1 MREREEREGEREG
14 ARQRR
19 GYIHNVDQSSTSFF
33 VTNLPHECNLED
45 LWKVFGRFG
54 RLGDV
59 YIPKKVDKWGRKF
72 AFVKFREV
80 NEVEELSRRL
90 EDVWLGS
97 FKLRVNISRFS
108 RRVEEGVKEE
118 VARKGV
124 MSEGEGSKAQNRSFK
139 AALLQASTSQEE
151 IGVRRNEGEV
161 GREVLEV
168 EVEGS
173 VLKELEESFV
183 GKLAI
188 NLEVYRIRTVL
199 FMEGFAH
206 ISVTDMGGRMVL
218 IHSPKKGEVE
228 TLWKTKAD
236 WITYYFSKVIPWS
249 PACFANRRETWVKV
263 FGIPLHVW
271 GERLFKAIGGV
282 YGEFLDFDND
292 TASKAKLDVACLKL
306 ATDFRGK
313 IDETVRIR
321 AMGVIYPLR
330 VVEEKVLEYGNCHG
344 ERFEERENSWVDSVH
359 RPLEAQKEDD
369 GGLQGGGGKVDR
381 RDDGGAV
388 PEKQIQVHGN
398 STVSD
403 GDVSGTIGGKGQN
416 PPFMS
421 VGMLG
426 ADFGKL
432 VEKVSEGGEY
442 QCR

>member
-1 MREREEREGEREG
+1 VIRFLFKGIVVILKIMNTSLFSISLLFLLY
-14 ARQRR
+14 QTIHQIY
-19 GYIHNVDQSSTSFF
+19 YISHIFLSSHT
-33 VTNLPHECNLED
+33 
-45 LWKVFGRFG
+45 
-54 RLGDV
+54 
-59 YIPKKVDKWGRKF
+59 
-72 AFVKFREV
+72 
-80 NEVEELSRRL
+80 LS
-90 EDVWLGS
+90 
-97 FKLRVNISRFS
+97 
-108 RRVEEGVKEE
+108 
-118 VARKGV
+118 
-124 MSEGEGSKAQNRSFK
+124 
-139 AALLQASTSQEE
+139 
-151 IGVRRNEGEV
+151 
-161 GREVLEV
+161 
-168 EVEGS
+168 
-173 VLKELEESFV
+173 
-183 GKLAI
+183 
-188 NLEVYRIRTVL
+188 YL
-199 FMEGFAH
+199 FLSSHFLF
-206 ISVTDMGGRMVL
+206 T
-218 IHSPKKGEVE
+218 
-228 TLWKTKAD
+228 TKHT
-236 WITYYFSKVIPWS
+236 I
-249 PACFANRRETWVKV
+249 KV

-282 YGEFLDFDND
+282 YGEFLDIDND

>member
-1 MREREEREGEREG
+1 
-14 ARQRR
+14 
-19 GYIHNVDQSSTSFF
+19 

-59 YIPKKVDKWGRKF
+59 YIPKKGDKWGRKF

-249 PACFANRRETWVKV
+249 PACFANRRETWVMVCLVQEK
-263 FGIPLHVW
+263 W
-271 GERLFKAIGGV
+271 GR
-282 YGEFLDFDND
+282 
-292 TASKAKLDVACLKL
+292 
-306 ATDFRGK
+306 
-313 IDETVRIR
+313 
-321 AMGVIYPLR
+321 
-330 VVEEKVLEYGNCHG
+330 EK
-344 ERFEERENSWVDSVH
+344 
-359 RPLEAQKEDD
+359 
-369 GGLQGGGGKVDR
+369 
-381 RDDGGAV
+381 
-388 PEKQIQVHGN
+388 
-398 STVSD
+398 
-403 GDVSGTIGGKGQN
+403 
-416 PPFMS
+416 
-421 VGMLG
+421 
-426 ADFGKL
+426 
-432 VEKVSEGGEY
+432 
-442 QCR
+442 